1 MRIEELNNAALTFS
15 QLYGNLNDKAADADF
30 EQSLKEAKQAVDR
43 LGEGLNG
50 GTDSL
55 EEMLSGKS
63 EVKSFRE
70 KLVSKGAV
78 AFVAEFNAEKIKEKL
93 AAKKTE
99 LQRELGLDEQGII
112 GKSKDEIRRLNAVL
126 EQRLEDY
133 KKELLAQSQNN
144 ALTEKQQ
151 RLAASRSSSSLLGS
165 ALNLL

>member
-15 QLYGNLNDKAADADF
+15 QLYGNLNNKAADADF

-78 AFVAEFNAEKIKEKL
+78 AFVAEFNVEKIKEKL
-93 AAKKTE
+93 AAKKAE
-99 LQRELGLDEQGII
+99 LQKELGLDEQGII

>member
-63 EVKSFRE
+63 EVKSFKE

-93 AAKKTE
+93 AAKKAE
-99 LQRELGLDEQGII
+99 LQKELGLDEQGII
-112 GKSKDEIRRLNAVL
+112 GKSKDEIRRLDAVL

>member
-15 QLYGNLNDKAADADF
+15 QLYGNLNGKAADADF

-63 EVKSFRE
+63 EVKSFKE

-93 AAKKTE
+93 AAKKAE
-99 LQRELGLDEQGII
+99 LQKELGLDEQGII

-151 RLAASRSSSSLLGS
+151 RLAANRSSSSLLDS

>member
-93 AAKKTE
+93 AAKKAE
-99 LQRELGLDEQGII
+99 LQKELGLDEQGIM

>member
-15 QLYGNLNDKAADADF
+15 QLYGNLNGKVADADF
-30 EQSLKEAKQAVDR
+30 EQSLNEAKKAGDR

-93 AAKKTE
+93 AAKKAE
-99 LQRELGLDEQGII
+99 LQKELGLDEQGIM

>member
-1 MRIEELNNAALTFS
+1 MRIEELNNAVLTFS

-93 AAKKTE
+93 AAKKAE
-99 LQRELGLDEQGII
+99 LQKELGLDEQGII

-151 RLAASRSSSSLLGS
+151 RLAASSSSSSLLGS

>member
-93 AAKKTE
+93 AAKKAE
-99 LQRELGLDEQGII
+99 LQKELGLDEQGII
-112 GKSKDEIRRLNAVL
+112 GKSKDETRRLNAVL

>member
-15 QLYGNLNDKAADADF
+15 QLYGNLNGKAADADF
-30 EQSLKEAKQAVDR
+30 EQSLNEAKKAVDR

-93 AAKKTE
+93 AAKKAE
-99 LQRELGLDEQGII
+99 LQKELGLDEQGII

>member
-15 QLYGNLNDKAADADF
+15 QLYGNLNDKAVDADF

-63 EVKSFRE
+63 EVKSFKE
-70 KLVSKGAV
+70 KLISKGAV

-93 AAKKTE
+93 AAKKAE
-99 LQRELGLDEQGII
+99 LQKELGLDEQGII

>member
-1 MRIEELNNAALTFS
+1 MRIEELNNAVLTFS

-93 AAKKTE
+93 AAKKAE
-99 LQRELGLDEQGII
+99 LQKELGLDEQGIM

>member
-15 QLYGNLNDKAADADF
+15 QLYGNLNDKAVDADF

-63 EVKSFRE
+63 EVKSFKE

-93 AAKKTE
+93 AAKKAE
-99 LQRELGLDEQGII
+99 LQKELGLDEQGII

>member
-93 AAKKTE
+93 AAKKAE
-99 LQRELGLDEQGII
+99 LQKELGLDEQGII

>member
-15 QLYGNLNDKAADADF
+15 QLYGNLNDKAVDADF

-93 AAKKTE
+93 AAKKAE
-99 LQRELGLDEQGII
+99 LQKELGLDEQGII

>member
-93 AAKKTE
+93 AAKK
-99 LQRELGLDEQGII
+99 
-112 GKSKDEIRRLNAVL
+112 
-126 EQRLEDY
+126 
-133 KKELLAQSQNN
+133 
-144 ALTEKQQ
+144 
-151 RLAASRSSSSLLGS
+151 AS
-165 ALNLL
+165 

>member
-15 QLYGNLNDKAADADF
+15 QLYRNLNDKAADADF

-93 AAKKTE
+93 AAKKAE
-99 LQRELGLDEQGII
+99 LQKELGLDEQGII

>member
-15 QLYGNLNDKAADADF
+15 QLYGNLNDKAVDADF

-63 EVKSFRE
+63 EVKSFKE
-70 KLVSKGAV
+70 KLISKGAV

-93 AAKKTE
+93 AAKKAE
-99 LQRELGLDEQGII
+99 LQKELGLDEQGII

-151 RLAASRSSSSLLGS
+151 RLAASRSSSL
-165 ALNLL
+165 